1 MSSAFIVNAMLY
13 SQSIVGVLIVFII
26 AFISAWAITPAFIR
40 FLIRR
45 KLGKSIRAEGNTP
58 VFTALHQK
66 KSGTPTMGG
75 LIIWVPVLALALIF
89 AALAKFFP
97 DSVFDRL
104 NFLDRGQ
111 TWLPIG
117 AMVIAGIVGAFDD
130 VFNIL
135 KLGPNGG
142 GFSVKMRL
150 FLYSLIAVGGA
161 WWLYYKLEW
170 TTINIPGVGDLGLWY
185 IPLFILVVVATSF
198 SLNETDG
205 LDGLAGGVAL
215 TAFAAYAMIAFMH
228 GNIELTMFIAAI
240 LGTLLAFVWFNI
252 YPAMFFMGDTG
263 SMALGT
269 TLGIIAML
277 TNTVY
282 ILPVIAII
290 LVIESASVI
299 IQMLSKKY
307 RGKKIFL
314 STPIHH
320 HFEALGWPE
329 AKITM
334 RFWIISAMAAAVG
347 LVLAVVMR

>member
-1 MSSAFIVNAMLY
+1 MVY
-13 SQSIVGVLIVFII
+13 SREIFGVLIVFII
-26 AFISAWAITPAFIR
+26 AFIAALAITPAFIR

-45 KLGKSIRAEGNTP
+45 KMGKSIRAEGNTP

-75 LIIWVPVLALALIF
+75 LIIWVPVLALALGLALLANIF
-89 AALAKFFP
+89 P
-97 DSVFDRL
+97 NSIFDQL
-104 NFLDRGQ
+104 NFLSREK

-117 AMVIAGIVGAFDD
+117 AMVIAGIIGALDD
-130 VFNIL
+130 VFNIMR
-135 KLGPNGG
+135 LGPNGG

-150 FLYSLIAVGGA
+150 LLYTLVAIGGA

-170 TTINIPGVGDLGLWY
+170 TAISIPGIGGIGLWY

-215 TAFAAYAMIAFMH
+215 TSFGAYAMIAFMQ
-228 GNIELTMFIAAI
+228 GNIELTIFIAAI
-240 LGTLLAFVWFNI
+240 LGTLLAFVWYNI

-277 TNTVY
+277 TDTVY
-282 ILPVIAII
+282 VLPIIAII
-290 LVIESASVI
+290 LVIESGSVI
-299 IQMLSKKY
+299 IQMISKKY

-329 AKITM
+329 TKVTM
-334 RFWIISAMAAAVG
+334 RFWIISGMAAAVG
-347 LVLAVVMR
+347 LIIATMMR

>member
-1 MSSAFIVNAMLY
+1 MPY
-13 SQSIVGVLIVFII
+13 SQSIIGVLIVFIST
-26 AFISAWAITPAFIR
+26 FIVAWAITPAFIR
-40 FLIRR
+40 FLIRH
-45 KLGKSIRAEGNTP
+45 KMGKSIRAAGNTP

-66 KSGTPTMGG
+66 KAGTPTMGG

-89 AALAKFFP
+89 AILAKFFP
-97 DSVFDRL
+97 DSIFSRL

-117 AMVIAGIVGAFDD
+117 AMVIAGIIGAFDD
-130 VFNIL
+130 ILNIF
-135 KLGPNGG
+135 KIGPNGG

-150 FLYSLIAVGGA
+150 LLYSLIAIGGA
-161 WWLYYKLEW
+161 WWLYFKLGW
-170 TTINIPGVGDLGLWY
+170 NTISIPGAGETYLGLWY
-185 IPLFILVVVATSF
+185 IPLFIIVVIATSF

-215 TAFAAYAMIAFMH
+215 TAFGAYAMIAFMQ
-228 GNIELTMFIAAI
+228 GKIELTIFIAAI

-252 YPAMFFMGDTG
+252 FPAMFFMTDTG

-269 TLGIIAML
+269 TLGVIAML
-277 TNTVY
+277 TDTVF
-282 ILPVIAII
+282 ILPIIGII

-299 IQMLSKKY
+299 IQTLSKKY

-334 RFWIISAMAAAVG
+334 RFWIISGMAAAVG
-347 LVLAVVMR
+347 LIVAVVTK

>member
-1 MSSAFIVNAMLY
+1 MVY
-13 SQSIVGVLIVFII
+13 SHEIIGVLIVFII
-26 AFISAWAITPAFIR
+26 AFIAVWAITPPFIR

-45 KLGKSIRAEGNTP
+45 KMGKSIRAEGNTP

-75 LIIWVPVLALALIF
+75 LIIWAPVLLLALSF
-89 AALAKFFP
+89 AFLARIFP
-97 DSVFDRL
+97 DSIFDQL
-104 NFLDRGQ
+104 NFLSREK

-117 AMVIAGIVGAFDD
+117 AMVISGIIGALDD
-130 VFNIL
+130 IFNIMR
-135 KLGPNGG
+135 LGSNGG

-150 FLYSLIAVGGA
+150 LLYSLIAVGGA

-170 TTINIPGVGDLGLWY
+170 TTINIPGIGDLGLWY

-215 TAFAAYAMIAFMH
+215 TSFGAYAMIAFMQ
-228 GNIELTMFIAAI
+228 GNIELTIFISAI
-240 LGTLLAFVWFNI
+240 LGALLAFVWFNI

-282 ILPVIAII
+282 ALPVIAII
-290 LVIESASVI
+290 LVIESGSVI
-299 IQMLSKKY
+299 VQMISKKY

-329 AKITM
+329 TKVTM
-334 RFWIISAMAAAVG
+334 RFWIISGMAAAVG
-347 LVLAVVMR
+347 LIAAAVMK

>member
-1 MSSAFIVNAMLY
+1 M
-13 SQSIVGVLIVFII
+13 
-26 AFISAWAITPAFIR
+26 
-40 FLIRR
+40 
-45 KLGKSIRAEGNTP
+45 GKSIRAEGTTP

-66 KSGTPTMGG
+66 KSGTPTLGG
-75 LIIWVPVLALALIF
+75 LIIWVPVIALALGIAF
-89 AALAKFFP
+89 LAHIFP
-97 DSVFDRL
+97 DSIFDRL
-104 NFLDRGQ
+104 NFLSREK

-117 AMVIAGIVGAFDD
+117 AMAVAGIIGALDD
-130 VFNIL
+130 SFNIMR
-135 KLGPNGG
+135 LGPNGG

-150 FLYSLIAVGGA
+150 LLYSLVAVGGA

-170 TTINIPGVGDLGLWY
+170 TTINIPGIGDLGLWY
-185 IPLFILVVVATSF
+185 LPLFILVVIATSF

-215 TAFAAYAMIAFMH
+215 TSFGAYALIAFMQ
-228 GNIELTMFIAAI
+228 GNIELTIFIAAI

-277 TNTVY
+277 TNAVY

-290 LVIESASVI
+290 LVIESGSVI
-299 IQMLSKKY
+299 IQMISKKY

-329 AKITM
+329 TKVTM
-334 RFWIISAMAAAVG
+334 RFWIISGMAAAVG
-347 LVLAVVMR
+347 LIVATVAR

>member
-1 MSSAFIVNAMLY
+1 MVY
-13 SQSIVGVLIVFII
+13 SQSIIGVLIVFII
-26 AFISAWAITPAFIR
+26 AFLIAWAITPTFIR
-40 FLIRR
+40 FLIRH
-45 KLGKSIRAEGNTP
+45 KMGKSIRADGNTP

-75 LIIWVPVLALALIF
+75 LIIWVTVLALALGF
-89 AALAKFFP
+89 AFLGHFFP
-97 DSVFDRL
+97 DSIFERL

-130 VFNIL
+130 LLNIF
-135 KLGPNGG
+135 KIGPNGG
-142 GFSVKMRL
+142 GLSVKMRL
-150 FLYSLIAVGGA
+150 LLYTLIAVGGA
-161 WWLYYKLEW
+161 WWLYFKLGW
-170 TTINIPGVGDLGLWY
+170 DTINVPGAGDVFLGLWY

-215 TAFAAYAMIAFMH
+215 TAFGAYAMIAFMQ
-228 GNIELTMFIAAI
+228 GKIELTIFIAAI
-240 LGTLLAFVWFNI
+240 LGALLAFVWYNI
-252 YPAMFFMGDTG
+252 YPAMFFMTDTG

-277 TNTVY
+277 TDTVF
-282 ILPVIAII
+282 ILPIIAII
-290 LVIESASVI
+290 LVIESGSVI
-299 IQMLSKKY
+299 IQIISKKY

-320 HFEALGWPE
+320 HFEAMGWPE
-329 AKITM
+329 TKVTM
-334 RFWIISAMAAAVG
+334 RFWIISGMAAAVG
-347 LVLAVVMR
+347 LIVAMAMK

>member
-1 MSSAFIVNAMLY
+1 MYY
-13 SQSIVGVLIVFII
+13 SQSIIGVLVVFIVAFII
-26 AFISAWAITPAFIR
+26 AWATTPAFIK
-40 FLIRR
+40 FLIRH

-66 KSGTPTMGG
+66 KAGTPTMGG
-75 LIIWVPVLALALIF
+75 LIIWIPVLAIAIGFAILAHF
-89 AALAKFFP
+89 YP
-97 DSVFDRL
+97 GSVFERV
-104 NFLDRGQ
+104 NFLSREK

-117 AMVIAGIVGAFDD
+117 AMVIAGIIGAFDD
-130 VFNIL
+130 LFNIMR
-135 KLGPNGG
+135 LGPNGG
-142 GFSVKMRL
+142 GFSVKVRL
-150 FLYSLIAVGGA
+150 LLYTLVAVGGA
-161 WWLYYKLEW
+161 WWLYFKLEW
-170 TTINIPGVGDLGLWY
+170 TTINIPGIGELGLWY
-185 IPLFILVVVATSF
+185 IPLFILVIVATSF

-215 TAFAAYAMIAFMH
+215 TSFGAYAMIAFMQ
-228 GNIELTMFIAAI
+228 GNIELTMFITAI

-277 TNTVY
+277 TNTVFV
-282 ILPVIAII
+282 LPIIAVI
-290 LVIESASVI
+290 LVVESGSVI
-299 IQMLSKKY
+299 IQMISKKY

-329 AKITM
+329 TKVTM
-334 RFWIISAMAAAVG
+334 RFWIISGMAAAVG
-347 LVLAVVMR
+347 LIVATVAK

>member
-1 MSSAFIVNAMLY
+1 MTY
-13 SQSIVGVLIVFII
+13 SQSIIGVLFVFIS
-26 AFISAWAITPAFIR
+26 AFVIAWAITPAFIR
-40 FLIRR
+40 LLIRH
-45 KLGKSIRAEGNTP
+45 KMGKSIRAEGDTP

-75 LIIWVPVLALALIF
+75 LIIWIPVMILALLFAL
-89 AALAKFFP
+89 LAKLAP
-97 DSVFDRL
+97 DSIFTRM

-117 AMVIAGIVGAFDD
+117 AMVIAGIIGAFDD
-130 VFNIL
+130 IFNI
-135 KLGPNGG
+135 KRIGPNGG

-150 FLYSLIAVGGA
+150 LLYSLVAVGGA

-170 TTINIPGVGDLGLWY
+170 HTINIPVLGDIGLWY
-185 IPLFILVVVATSF
+185 IPLFILVIVATSF

-215 TAFAAYAMIAFMH
+215 TAFGAYALIAFMQ
-228 GNIELTMFIAAI
+228 GKIELTIFIAAI

-252 YPAMFFMGDTG
+252 FPAMFFMGDTG
-263 SMALGT
+263 SMALGA
-269 TLGIIAML
+269 TLGVIAML

-282 ILPVIAII
+282 ILPIIGII

-299 IQMLSKKY
+299 IQMISKKY

-334 RFWIISAMAAAVG
+334 RFWIISGMAAAVG
-347 LVLAVVMR
+347 LIAATIMR

>member
-1 MSSAFIVNAMLY
+1 MLY
-13 SQSIVGVLIVFII
+13 SQSIIGVLIVFII
-26 AFISAWAITPAFIR
+26 SFIVVWAITPAFIR
-40 FLIRR
+40 FLIRH

-66 KSGTPTMGG
+66 KAGTPTMGG
-75 LIIWVPVLALALIF
+75 LIIWVPVLILALFF
-89 AALAKFFP
+89 AILANILP
-97 DSVFDRL
+97 DSIFSRL
-104 NFLDRGQ
+104 NYLDRGQ

-117 AMVIAGIVGAFDD
+117 AMVIAGIIGALDD
-130 VFNIL
+130 IFNIMR
-135 KLGPNGG
+135 LGPNGG

-150 FLYSLIAVGGA
+150 LLYTLVAVGGA
-161 WWLYYKLEW
+161 WWLYFKLEW
-170 TTINIPGVGDLGLWY
+170 TSISIPGIGDVGLWY
-185 IPLFILVVVATSF
+185 LPIFILVVTATSF

-215 TAFAAYAMIAFMH
+215 TSFGAYAMISFMQ
-228 GNIELTMFIAAI
+228 GNIELTIFIAAI
-240 LGTLLAFVWFNI
+240 LGALLAFVWFNI

-263 SMALGT
+263 SMALGA

-282 ILPVIAII
+282 LLPIIAII
-290 LVIESASVI
+290 LVIESGSVI
-299 IQMLSKKY
+299 IQMISKKY

-329 AKITM
+329 TKVTM
-334 RFWIISAMAAAVG
+334 RFWIVSGMAAALG
-347 LVLAVVMR
+347 LILAVVMR